1 MAESITIMSG
11 GPASG
16 GARAGGI
23 ALAGYLAKPT
33 TSGAARYGLVISH
46 GFPEGPQNAAVVG
59 KTFPGLAD
67 RLAHDAQWVV
77 LTFGFR
83 GTGESE
89 GDFSLGGWLADL
101 RAAVDHLLRKE
112 GVEGVWLCGFSAG
125 GALSI
130 CAAGEDERVRGVAA
144 FSAPADFSDWAADPK
159 RFLAHARTMGVIRSA
174 RFPPDP
180 EAWARELR
188 EIKPL
193 ALVAKIPPRPLLI
206 VHGNNDDVVPMLDA
220 RALADAAEGEV
231 ELRILAAASHYLR
244 HDPRAI
250 AILLGWLDRQL
261 V

>member
-1 MAESITIMSG
+1 MAPVRPTLVELVTI
-11 GPASG
+11 ASG
-16 GARAGGI
+16 GLS
-23 ALAGYLAKPT
+23 LAGYLAKPT
-33 TSGAARYGLVISH
+33 MAGVARYGLVISH

-59 KTFPGLAD
+59 KTFPELAD
-67 RLAHDAQWVV
+67 RLAHDAAWVV
-77 LTFGFR
+77 LTFSFR
-83 GTGESE
+83 GTGDSE

-101 RAAVDHLLRKE
+101 RAAVDHLLNEE

-144 FSAPADFSDWAADPK
+144 FSAPADFSDWASEPK
-159 RFLAHARTMGVIRSA
+159 RFLAHARAMGVIRNP
-174 RFPPDP
+174 RFPPDQ
-180 EAWARELR
+180 ELWARELK

-206 VHGNNDDVVPMLDA
+206 VHGANDDVVPMLDA
-220 RALADAAEGEV
+220 RALADAAEGQV
-231 ELRILAAASHYLR
+231 ELRILAAASHHLR